1 MIKKVNV
8 LLSIAV
14 LSVFLTATA
23 FAHTPM
29 LYVEDYGDG
38 TIYLEGG
45 YSDGS
50 SASGVEI
57 LLVEDKTFADDTKA
71 RDDYLE
77 LIFGNENFIGL
88 RDAYL
93 KDIAEKGNE
102 SEISELIKIEGDEII
117 FNEEGEEVDFSKL
130 QPEMYQ
136 EKQLIIFRSALDEYS
151 SLNLPK
157 PDGTYLVILNGGP
170 GHIVEKEGPVLTDEE
185 KKFLSE

>member
-50 SASGVEI
+50 SAS
-57 LLVEDKTFADDTKA
+57 
-71 RDDYLE
+71 
-77 LIFGNENFIGL
+77 
-88 RDAYL
+88 
-93 KDIAEKGNE
+93 
-102 SEISELIKIEGDEII
+102 
-117 FNEEGEEVDFSKL
+117 
-130 QPEMYQ
+130 
-136 EKQLIIFRSALDEYS
+136 KQ
-151 SLNLPK
+151 
-157 PDGTYLVILNGGP
+157 GMTILN
-170 GHIVEKEGPVLTDEE
+170 
-185 KKFLSE
+185 

>member
-1 MIKKVNV
+1 
-8 LLSIAV
+8 
-14 LSVFLTATA
+14 
-23 FAHTPM
+23 
-29 LYVEDYGDG
+29 
-38 TIYLEGG
+38 
-45 YSDGS
+45 
-50 SASGVEI
+50 
-57 LLVEDKTFADDTKA
+57 
-71 RDDYLE
+71 

>member
-1 MIKKVNV
+1 MFRKVSF
-8 LLSIAV
+8 L
-14 LSVFLTATA
+14 LTAVVIGILLTISA
-23 FAHTPM
+23 NAHTPM

-57 LLVEDKTFADDTKA
+57 LLVEDKTFADNTKT

-93 KDIAEKGNE
+93 KYITEKGEE
-102 SEISELIKIEGDEII
+102 SEIAKLIKIEGNKVT
-117 FNEEGEEVDFSKL
+117 FNEQGEEVDFSKL

-157 PDGTYLVILNGGP
+157 PEGAYLVILNGGP

-185 KKFLSE
+185 KEFLK